1 MNDPKPLRGGLDQYE
16 LIGSQPFAIGRTSAC
31 SRALNSQQTIVCIK
45 QFSQQPIA
53 SGDSDSHEEFAAE
66 ITARQTLGHPNILP
80 ILDFG
85 YREGPEKEP
94 FLVLPLCDHDLRTV
108 LAKKHFVSHAN
119 ALPILWQVA
128 RAIDQYAHGLGVIH
142 GDVEATQS
150 SAVEF

>member
-1 MNDPKPLRGGLDQYE
+1 MIQSPCGAAWIQYE

-31 SRALNSQQTIVCIK
+31 FRALNSQQTIVCIK

-85 YREGPEKEP
+85 YREGPR
-94 FLVLPLCDHDLRTV
+94 RTPTWS
-108 LAKKHFVSHAN
+108 FRS
-119 ALPILWQVA
+119 
-128 RAIDQYAHGLGVIH
+128 AIMTCG
-142 GDVEATQS
+142 QS
-150 SAVEF
+150 SLKSISCPTRMPFPSSGRSHVPSTMPTDSASSTET

>member
-1 MNDPKPLRGGLDQYE
+1 MIQSPCGAAWIQYE

-31 SRALNSQQTIVCIK
+31 FRALNSQQTIVCIK

-85 YREGPEKEP
+85 YREGPETRMP
-94 FLVLPLCDHDLRTV
+94 FPSSGR
-108 LAKKHFVSHAN
+108 SHVPSTMPTDSA
-119 ALPILWQVA
+119 
-128 RAIDQYAHGLGVIH
+128 
-142 GDVEATQS
+142 S
-150 SAVEF
+150 ST